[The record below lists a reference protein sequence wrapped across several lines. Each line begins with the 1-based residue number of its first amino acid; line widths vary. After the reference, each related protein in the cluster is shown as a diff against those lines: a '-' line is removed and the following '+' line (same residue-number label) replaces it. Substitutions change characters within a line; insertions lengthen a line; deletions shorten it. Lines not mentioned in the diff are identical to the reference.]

1 MISVTGDW
9 IADARAVYER
19 QPWVSWA
26 LAMHV
31 PIAEP
36 MTSIF
41 ETADAMAR
49 SAGLEALDHLVGV
62 EVRLSQGSAQWRH
75 MMLLVKVLAGSLQR
89 RGIDADKIEA
99 AFAAAYKKRGVDL
112 DAEVAVESAG

>member
-1 MISVTGDW
+1 MTGDW
-9 IADARAVYER
+9 IADARADYER
-19 QPWVSWA
+19 RPWVSWA
-26 LAMHV
+26 LAMKV

-36 MTSIF
+36 MTSMF
-41 ETADAMAR
+41 EAADAMAR
-49 SAGLEALDHLVGV
+49 TGGLDALDHLVAV

-89 RGIDADKIEA
+89 RGIGDDKIEA
-99 AFAAAYKKRGVDL
+99 AFSAAYKKRGVDL